1 MKVFGYLSVAL
12 LVAHFQ
18 ANDDTVQKDLK
29 ALEGAWTISAME
41 VNGIEVPEK
50 KLEGTTLTI
59 KGDQYLIKIKDRSF
73 PTTIKLDPSK
83 SPKEIDMIPT
93 EGDKKDQVHK
103 GIYSIDK
110 ESFKICRGLN
120 PDQARP
126 NQFATWPNTN
136 YFVITWK
143 RVK

>member
-1 MKVFGYLSVAL
+1 MKVLSLLFCLL
-12 LVAHFQ
+12 LVSRPDCGQDA
-18 ANDDTVQKDLK
+18 AEKDLT
-29 ALEGAWTISAME
+29 ALAGAWTIAALE
-41 VNGIEVPEK
+41 VNGIHVPEK

-59 KGDQYLIKIKDRSF
+59 KGDQYVVKMKDRTF
-73 PTTIKLDPSK
+73 PNNIKLDPSK
-83 SPKEIDMIPT
+83 NPKEIDMVPA

-103 GIYSIDK
+103 GIYLIERD
-110 ESFKICRGLN
+110 SFKICRGLN